1 MKTASQN
8 QTVSAMSLMVI
19 AMLLIPGMDAT
30 AKWLSIQF
38 DISPATI
45 AFARFFVQTIFMVL
59 AIVIT
64 TGSFR
69 VKAKRPF
76 FNILRGL
83 LIASA
88 SMIFFV
94 AVKYMPI
101 ADAISIF
108 FVEPI
113 IVMFLSWM
121 FLGEIL
127 GWRRVLAAIVG
138 FFGALLIIQPSF
150 ETFGLIS
157 LLPLCTA
164 ILFSIYL
171 ILTRKFG
178 VEENLLSMQFYAGIG
193 GMGLSIVV
201 MFFGGI
207 AGIGDLEF
215 TLPTQFALL
224 AGLFLVGAIAT
235 GTHIMIVH
243 AFSIAPASTL
253 APFQYVEIIS
263 ATFLGLVI
271 FGDFPN
277 PVKWLGTAIIV
288 LSGLFIFWRE
298 RKALR

>member
-1 MKTASQN
+1 MKNVSRN
-8 QTVSAMSLMVI
+8 QTVSAMILMVT
-19 AMLLIPGMDAT
+19 AMLLIPAMDAT

-45 AFARFFVQTIFMVL
+45 AFARFFVQTIFMIL
-59 AIVIT
+59 AIAIT
-64 TGSFR
+64 TRSLR
-69 VKAKRPF
+69 IKANRPF

-88 SMIFFV
+88 SMIFFI

-127 GWRRVLAAIVG
+127 GWRRILAAIVG

-150 ETFGLIS
+150 DTFGLVS

-164 ILFSIYL
+164 VLFSFYL

-178 VEENLLSMQFYAGIG
+178 VEENLLSMQFYAGLG
-193 GMGLSIVV
+193 GMALSIVV

-215 TLPTQFALL
+215 TLPSQLTPL

-235 GTHIMIVH
+235 GTHIMIVR
-243 AFSIAPASTL
+243 AFSLAPASTL

-263 ATFLGLVI
+263 ATLLGLVV

-277 PVKWLGTAIIV
+277 PVKWLGTAIIIS
-288 LSGLFIFWRE
+288 SGLFIFWRE
-298 RKALR
+298 RKASR